1 MPQKEIIVAD
11 KAPKAIG
18 PYSAGIRFGDFVF
31 TAGQVGIDREI
42 GKLVEGGVE
51 AEARQALKN
60 LQAILET
67 AGTSLDN
74 VVKTTVFLKD
84 MGDYAAVNAIYAEFF
99 TANHPARSAVAV
111 AGLPAGAMVE
121 IEAVAIIPS

>member
-111 AGLPAGAMVE
+111 AGLPADAMVE